1 MMTWDAAITR
11 KHDVVWLNVGCS
23 LHMFHGKDQVGLYL
37 SPGKDAR
44 QHIERYWTRNE
55 PCEVVCCWGI
65 DPALFIAA
73 SQTFPKTV
81 SELDF
86 VGGRSEERR
95 VGKECRS
102 RWSPYH

>member
-1 MMTWDAAITR
+1 M
-11 KHDVVWLNVGCS
+11 VQ
-23 LHMFHGKDQVGLYL
+23 GKDQVGLYL

-44 QHIERYWTRNE
+44 LHIERYWSRNE

-73 SQTFPKTV
+73 SQTFPKTT

-86 VGGRSEERR
+86 VGGILGRPVERSEEHTSELQSPMYL
-95 VGKECRS
+95 VCRLLLEKKK
-102 RWSPYH
+102 WSP